1 MVQVDLH
8 MGMINSTFESTC
20 QPCIL
25 GAVQGFMVLVL
36 QLLAEKFSL
45 VVTYGILN
53 MLAHT
58 LQQPISQGVAAV
70 QLT

>member
-1 MVQVDLH
+1 
-8 MGMINSTFESTC
+8 
-20 QPCIL
+20 
-25 GAVQGFMVLVL
+25 MVLVL
-36 QLLAEKFSL
+36 QLLAERFSL
-45 VVTYGILN
+45 VVTDGILN